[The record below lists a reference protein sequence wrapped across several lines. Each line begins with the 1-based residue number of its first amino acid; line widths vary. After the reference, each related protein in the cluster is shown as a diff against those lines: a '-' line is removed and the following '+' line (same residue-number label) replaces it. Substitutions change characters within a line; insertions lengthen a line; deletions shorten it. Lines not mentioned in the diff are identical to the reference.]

1 MKLSLST
8 LALIAA
14 AAALA
19 TPAHAQ
25 NYPWCAI
32 YSGGAV
38 GGGTNCGFVSYEQCM
53 ATARGLGS
61 FVTGTRNTCRRR
73 GRIRSGG
80 ILRIEQS
87 GTERKRHS
95 GRLGPRLFR
104 LGRAALRL
112 LKLSSVELPDQCG
125 RVALRAEEFRARE
138 KFVVRGCRL
147 RTAGLSGRR
156 ERWRGEF

>member
-1 MKLSLST
+1 VKLSLST

-61 FVTGTRNTCRRR
+61 FCYRNTQYVPGPQRRKTIR
-73 GRIRSGG
+73 GARITIFNMAVPRIAGG
-80 ILRIEQS
+80 
-87 GTERKRHS
+87 
-95 GRLGPRLFR
+95 
-104 LGRAALRL
+104 
-112 LKLSSVELPDQCG
+112 
-125 RVALRAEEFRARE
+125 
-138 KFVVRGCRL
+138 
-147 RTAGLSGRR
+147 
-156 ERWRGEF
+156 

>member
-14 AAALA
+14 AAALV
-19 TPAHAQ
+19 TPARAQ

-61 FVTGTRNTCRRR
+61 FCYRNTQYVPPP
-73 GRIRSGG
+73 GAAFAAAVFSV
-80 ILRIEQS
+80 LSTAAPAQ
-87 GTERKRHS
+87 RHS
-95 GRLGPRLFR
+95 GRLGGTAVAQMRSARDFFVPGARQ
-104 LGRAALRL
+104 
-112 LKLSSVELPDQCG
+112 PDH
-125 RVALRAEEFRARE
+125 
-138 KFVVRGCRL
+138 
-147 RTAGLSGRR
+147 
-156 ERWRGEF
+156 